1 MTQNNATPPRA
12 SGKRRT
18 VILIIGLSLAAMFLT
33 SFLYR
38 TMKQNLIVEHR
49 AAPQA
54 GSGAGP
60 QTQGEGM
67 PPAMQEAMQK
77 EIGKLMLKMQENP
90 DDVETLVELASYFMN
105 MQSWDKAQVFLN
117 NAVVLKPADPEILY
131 RLGICSFQ
139 LEQPAEAA
147 GYFEQIAALE
157 PTHAHALFNL
167 GVLYRHYLDRPE
179 EAEEIFKEL
188 AALPDAPQEL
198 VDAARKELATGHAAP
213 EAAEQEETPPAD
225 PATEAGAQE
234 AVQPGEAA
242 ADN

>member
-1 MTQNNATPPRA
+1 MTQNNATPPQA

-18 VILIIGLSLAAMFLT
+18 VILIIGLALVAMFLT

-38 TMKQNLIVEHR
+38 TMKPNLLVERR
-49 AAPQA
+49 AAPQT
-54 GSGAGP
+54 GNGADT
-60 QTQGEGM
+60 QAQGEGM

-117 NAVVLKPADPEILY
+117 NAVVLKPADTEILY

-147 GYFEQIAALE
+147 GYFEQIVALE
-157 PTHAHALFNL
+157 PEHAHALYNL
-167 GVLYRHYLDRPE
+167 GVLYKHYLDKPD
-179 EAEEIFKEL
+179 EAKKLFTDLVAIADAPQDLLDAGQKEL
-188 AALPDAPQEL
+188 AA
-198 VDAARKELATGHAAP
+198 GHAAA
-213 EAAEQEETPPAD
+213 EAARQEETPPAD
-225 PATEAGAQE
+225 TAPEAGARE

-242 ADN
+242 TDN